1 MHIQVFNTR
10 FVWNWSLMMLKVLDW
25 LALSTVNALNSH
37 QWQPGWHCHVA
48 ARALPTDRLLGS
60 EFTSTF

>member
-37 QWQPGWHCHVA
+37 QWQPG
-48 ARALPTDRLLGS
+48 
-60 EFTSTF
+60 